1 MENVYRANVAIG
13 GDTGHTVV
21 KNGISVPELAVLRHL
36 HGAGAIDRIVLTG
49 KANMSTATARERLA
63 HIYKEKFTEVFGAYG
78 ELPFNVKSLKISEN
92 QFLDGGPPINAK
104 KEKDGKEHNSSS
116 PAE

>member
-21 KNGISVPELAVLRHL
+21 KNGISVPALAVLRHL

-49 KANMSTATARERLA
+49 KDNMSTDTERERLA

>member
-21 KNGISVPELAVLRHL
+21 KNGISVPEFAVLRHL
-36 HGAGAIDRIVLTG
+36 HGTGAIDRIVLTG
-49 KANMSTATARERLA
+49 KDNMTTDSERERLA

-78 ELPFNVKSLKISEN
+78 ELPFDIKSLKIAES

-104 KEKDGKEHNSSS
+104 KGTNGKEHDSTS

>member
-36 HGAGAIDRIVLTG
+36 HGTGAIDRIVLTG
-49 KANMSTATARERLA
+49 KEPMTTDTERERLA
-63 HIYKEKFTEVFGAYG
+63 HIYKEKFTEVFGAFG
-78 ELPFNVKSLKISEN
+78 ELPFDIKSPKISEN

-104 KEKDGKEHNSSS
+104 KGKDGKEHNSTS

>member
-36 HGAGAIDRIVLTG
+36 HGTGAIDRIVLTG
-49 KANMSTATARERLA
+49 KDNMSTDTERERLA

>member
-1 MENVYRANVAIG
+1 MENIYRANVAKL

-36 HGAGAIDRIVLTG
+36 HGTGAIDRIVLTG
-49 KANMSTATARERLA
+49 KEPMTTDTERERLA

>member
-1 MENVYRANVAIG
+1 VAIG

-36 HGAGAIDRIVLTG
+36 HGTGAIDRIVLTG
-49 KANMSTATARERLA
+49 KENMTTDTERERLA
-63 HIYKEKFTEVFGAYG
+63 HTYKEKFTEIFGTFGA
-78 ELPFNVKSLKISEN
+78 LPFDVKSLKISEN

-104 KEKDGKEHNSSS
+104 KGKDGKEHNSSS
-116 PAE
+116 SAE

>member
-1 MENVYRANVAIG
+1 MENIYRANVAKL

-49 KANMSTATARERLA
+49 KENMTTDTERERLA
-63 HIYKEKFTEVFGAYG
+63 HIYKEKFTEVFGAFG
-78 ELPFNVKSLKISEN
+78 ELPFDVKSLKISEN
-92 QFLDGGPPINAK
+92 QFLDGGPPIDAK
-104 KEKDGKEHNSSS
+104 KGTDGKEHNSSS

>member
-21 KNGISVPELAVLRHL
+21 KNGITVPELAVLRHL
-36 HGAGAIDRIVLTG
+36 HGTGAIDRIVLTG
-49 KANMSTATARERLA
+49 KDNMSTDSERERLGKL
-63 HIYKEKFTEVFGAYG
+63 YKEKFTEVYGAFGD
-78 ELPFNVKSLKISEN
+78 LPFDVKSLKIPEN

-104 KEKDGKEHNSSS
+104 KGTNGKEHNSSS

>member
-1 MENVYRANVAIG
+1 MENIYRANVAKL
-13 GDTGHTVV
+13 GDVGHTVV

-36 HGAGAIDRIVLTG
+36 HGTGAIDRIVLTG
-49 KANMSTATARERLA
+49 KENMTTDTERERLA

-78 ELPFNVKSLKISEN
+78 ELPFDVKSLKISEN

-104 KEKDGKEHNSSS
+104 KGKDGKEHDSSS

>member
-1 MENVYRANVAIG
+1 MENVYRAIVAIG

-49 KANMSTATARERLA
+49 KDNMSTDTERERLA

>member
-1 MENVYRANVAIG
+1 MENVYRANVAKL

-36 HGAGAIDRIVLTG
+36 HGVGAIDRIVLTG
-49 KANMSTATARERLA
+49 KEPMTTDSERERLGP
-63 HIYKEKFTEVFGAYG
+63 IYKEKFTEVFGAFG
-78 ELPFNVKSLKISEN
+78 ELPFDIKSLKIAEEL
-92 QFLDGGPPINAK
+92 FLDGGPPINAK
-104 KEKDGKEHNSSS
+104 KGTNGKEHNSTS

>member
-1 MENVYRANVAIG
+1 MENIYRANVAKL
-13 GDTGHTVV
+13 GDVGHTVV

-36 HGAGAIDRIVLTG
+36 HGTGAIDRIVLTG
-49 KANMSTATARERLA
+49 KENMTTDSERERLA

-78 ELPFNVKSLKISEN
+78 ELPFDVKSLKISEN

-104 KEKDGKEHNSSS
+104 KGANGKEHDSTGS
-116 PAE
+116 AK

>member
-36 HGAGAIDRIVLTG
+36 HGTGAIDRIVLTG
-49 KANMSTATARERLA
+49 KEKMSTDSERERLV
-63 HIYKEKFTEVFGAYG
+63 HIYKEKFTEIFGAYG
-78 ELPFNVKSLKISEN
+78 ELPFDVKSLKISEN

-104 KEKDGKEHNSSS
+104 KETNGKEHNSSS

>member
-1 MENVYRANVAIG
+1 MENIYRANVAKL

-21 KNGISVPELAVLRHL
+21 KNGISVPELAVLQHL
-36 HGAGAIDRIVLTG
+36 HGTGAIDRIVLTG
-49 KANMSTATARERLA
+49 KDNMTTDSERERLA
-63 HIYKEKFTEVFGAYG
+63 HIYKENFTEVFGAFG
-78 ELPFNVKSLKISEN
+78 ELPFDVKTLKISEN

-104 KEKDGKEHNSSS
+104 KGIDGKEHNSSS

>member
-49 KANMSTATARERLA
+49 KDDMSTDTERERLGD
-63 HIYKEKFTEVFGAYG
+63 IYKEKFTEVFGAFG
-78 ELPFNVKSLKISEN
+78 ELPFDIKSLKIPDSC
-92 QFLDGGPPINAK
+92 FLDGGPPINAK
-104 KEKDGKEHNSSS
+104 KGTNGKEHDTSS

>member
-13 GDTGHTVV
+13 GDTGSTVV

-36 HGAGAIDRIVLTG
+36 HGTGAIDRIVLTG
-49 KANMSTATARERLA
+49 KENMTTDSERERLA

-78 ELPFNVKSLKISEN
+78 ELPFDVKSLKISEN
-92 QFLDGGPPINAK
+92 QFLDGGTPINAK
-104 KEKDGKEHNSSS
+104 KGKNGKEHNSPS

>member
-36 HGAGAIDRIVLTG
+36 HGTGAIDRIVLTG
-49 KANMSTATARERLA
+49 KDNMTTDSERERLA
-63 HIYKEKFTEVFGAYG
+63 HIYKEKFTDIFGAFG
-78 ELPFNVKSLKISEN
+78 DLPFDVKSLKISEN

-104 KEKDGKEHNSSS
+104 KGTDGKEHNTSSS
-116 PAE
+116 AE

>member
-1 MENVYRANVAIG
+1 MAKL

-36 HGAGAIDRIVLTG
+36 HGTGAIDRIVLTG
-49 KANMSTATARERLA
+49 KEPMTTDTERERLA

>member
-1 MENVYRANVAIG
+1 MHNVYRANVAIG

-21 KNGISVPELAVLRHL
+21 KNGITVPELAVLRHL
-36 HGAGAIDRIVLTG
+36 HGTGAIDRIVLTG
-49 KANMSTATARERLA
+49 KDNMSTDSERERLA
-63 HIYKEKFTEVFGAYG
+63 HIYKEKFTEVFGAFG
-78 ELPFNVKSLKISEN
+78 DLPFDVKSLKISEN

-104 KEKDGKEHNSSS
+104 KGTNGKEHNSSS

>member
-21 KNGISVPELAVLRHL
+21 KNGISVPELAVLQHL
-36 HGAGAIDRIVLTG
+36 HGTGAIDRIVLTG
-49 KANMSTATARERLA
+49 KDNMTTDSERERLA
-63 HIYKEKFTEVFGAYG
+63 HIYKEKFTEIFGAFG
-78 ELPFNVKSLKISEN
+78 ELPFDVKSLKISEN

-104 KEKDGKEHNSSS
+104 KGTDGKEPDSTS